1 MGLHDWL
8 EDMKKAEGDNPSFM
22 IGEPEKMVASFTE
35 ITSMLGGPD
44 THELIVREIVWDF
57 PN

>member
-8 EDMKKAEGDNPSFM
+8 EDVKKGGGDNPSFM
-22 IGEPEKMVASFTE
+22 IGGPQKMVASFTE

-44 THELIVREIVWDF
+44 THELIAREIV
-57 PN
+57 

>member
-22 IGEPEKMVASFTE
+22 IGGPEKMVASFTE

-44 THELIVREIVWDF
+44 THELIVREIV
-57 PN
+57 